1 MVPMDARDSVSY
13 PGPGQ
18 PVPAELFGMH
28 IHRAAAGTAWPPIPF
43 ADWRLWDARVS
54 WPQLEPERGRWDFA
68 LLDRYLNIAA
78 QHHVEILLTLGLT
91 PAWASARRGE
101 HSAYGPG
108 NAAEP
113 RQLADWENYV
123 RTVSS
128 RYKGEVDSYE
138 IWNEPNE
145 KGTYTGNVPEML
157 ALSRTAYRSLKSID
171 PNITVVSPSAT
182 AETGLPWLK
191 EFLKEGGCQ
200 YADVIGYHFYVTPK
214 APEAM
219 VGLIRRVQE
228 ILHQHNC
235 EKPLWNTESGWAE
248 PKHFRSNE
256 QAAGYVLRTY
266 ILNWLLGVQ
275 RCYWYAWDNHN
286 WSTLDLTSPS
296 DNRMTSVGE
305 AYDLVHRWL
314 IGGTLRSCLRD
325 DIGIWICAL
334 QRSGLT
340 QKLIWSETGDQ
351 TFTVPA
357 SWNVR
362 SMSNWQ
368 NQTKPVPSRLTIG
381 EAPLLLSDK

>member
-1 MVPMDARDSVSY
+1 
-13 PGPGQ
+13 
-18 PVPAELFGMH
+18 
-28 IHRAAAGTAWPPIPF
+28 
-43 ADWRLWDARVS
+43 
-54 WPQLEPERGRWDFA
+54 
-68 LLDRYLNIAA
+68 
-78 QHHVEILLTLGLT
+78 
-91 PAWASARRGE
+91 
-101 HSAYGPG
+101 
-108 NAAEP
+108 
-113 RQLADWENYV
+113 
-123 RTVSS
+123 
-128 RYKGEVDSYE
+128 
-138 IWNEPNE
+138 
-145 KGTYTGNVPEML
+145 
-157 ALSRTAYRSLKSID
+157 
-171 PNITVVSPSAT
+171 
-182 AETGLPWLK
+182 
-191 EFLKEGGCQ
+191 
-200 YADVIGYHFYVTPK
+200 
-214 APEAM
+214 
-219 VGLIRRVQE
+219 VQE

-296 DNRMTSVGE
+296 DNRMTPVGE

-314 IGGTLRSCLRD
+314 IGGTLRSCQRD

-334 QRSGLT
+334 ERNGLD

-357 SWNVR
+357 GWNVR